1 MTEFAEKLKAARA
14 AAGLTQKAVSEEL
27 GIPLNTIKSWEK
39 SHNTPTSFTQA
50 AVLDALKKE
59 E

>member
-1 MTEFAEKLKAARA
+1 MTEFAERLKAARA
-14 AAGLTQKAVSEEL
+14 AAGLTQKAVSEKL

-39 SHNTPTSFTQA
+39 SHNTPTAFTQA